1 MRGLPDLAN
10 LITLSRLL
18 LLAIVVSTT
27 YHVSVTWQLI
37 NVFILI
43 LVFVSDGLDGY
54 VARRRNE
61 SSQFGAMF
69 DIAADRIVELTM
81 WIVFVDIGLVAVW
94 VPIVFIFRGVLVD
107 AIRTTQ
113 AKEHRQSPFS
123 MIESH
128 FGRFLVASKTV
139 RAVYAVLK
147 AVTFCWLMLLHAI
160 VLADT
165 PAVSQWGNVFRDT
178 AEVLVY
184 LCVALCLLRGA
195 PVLIEYALDL
205 HSVRNKRPAD
215 MLIADSSEP
224 KAL

>member
-1 MRGLPDLAN
+1 V
-10 LITLSRLL
+10 ITLSRLL
-18 LLAIVVSTT
+18 LLAIVVSTC
-27 YHVSVTWQLI
+27 YRVSATWQLV

-54 VARRRNE
+54 VARLRNE

-81 WIVFVDIGLVAVW
+81 WIVFVDIGLVPVW

-113 AKEHRQSPFS
+113 ATEHRQSPFS
-123 MIESH
+123 MIVSRL
-128 FGRFLVASKTV
+128 GRFIVASKSMRV
-139 RAVYAVLK
+139 IYAVLK

-160 VLADT
+160 ILADT
-165 PAVSQWGNVFRDT
+165 APYSQWLNVFRDG

-195 PVLIEYALDL
+195 PVLIEYAMNLRAVSKNTHAGL
-205 HSVRNKRPAD
+205 LVGE
-215 MLIADSSEP
+215 SSAP